1 MAVKSVNVEE
11 LIDRQK
17 FGVFGVRVLVLALLA
32 LIIDGYDVQ
41 VMSFAAPSL
50 LKAWHL
56 QRSAFAPVFSA
67 SLFGIMFGA
76 PLFGW
81 LGDRIGRKACIVISS
96 VVYGLFSLA
105 FLLAHDLPTL
115 LVLRFLAGVGMGGVF
130 PNAVA
135 IAAELAPR
143 RLRAGMASIIS
154 IGITIGGVIPGL
166 VVTELPPGPV
176 FHRLF
181 LIGGVLPL
189 VLAALL
195 ALALPESLTFLI
207 QKGGSRARIAR
218 QVRQI
223 DPGIEAGDDVEFI
236 LPPRPASEPV
246 GFAALFAGQMAAI
259 TPLLWLMFCA
269 TLLSIY
275 MLTSWMPMLVEASGY
290 SASQAAAANSL
301 FQVGGTLGGVMV
313 GLLLGRFG
321 MRLVA
326 VLFVACLM
334 AVGIAARAQLTDAG
348 LAAAIAACGFCL
360 IGAQCALNG
369 TTGLAYPTA
378 VRARGLGMALGVGRV
393 GSVAGPLL
401 AGVMVA
407 GGVTSARDLFE
418 LPLIPL
424 AIGAVAAFVVM
435 GRLKPVS

>member
-17 FGVFGVRVLVLALLA
+17 FGVFGVRVVVLALLA

-81 LGDRIGRKACIVISS
+81 LGDRIGRKSCIVISS

-135 IAAELAPR
+135 IAAELAPG

-176 FHRLF
+176 FHQLF

-236 LPPRPASEPV
+236 LPPRPASEPA
-246 GFAALFAGQMAAI
+246 GFAALFAGQMAVI

>member
-1 MAVKSVNVEE
+1 MAVKSVNVED

-17 FGVFGVRVLVLALLA
+17 FGVFGVRVVVLALLA

-81 LGDRIGRKACIVISS
+81 LGDRIGRKSCIVISS

-135 IAAELAPR
+135 IAAELAPG

-176 FHRLF
+176 FHQLF

-236 LPPRPASEPV
+236 LPPRPASEPA
-246 GFAALFAGQMAAI
+246 GFAALFAGQMAVI

>member
-32 LIIDGYDVQ
+32 LIVDGYDVQ

-56 QRSAFAPVFSA
+56 QRAAFAPVFSA

-154 IGITIGGVIPGL
+154 VGITIGGVIPGL

-176 FHRLF
+176 FRQLF
-181 LIGGVLPL
+181 LIGGILPL

-207 QKGGSRARIAR
+207 QKGGSKARIAR
-218 QVRQI
+218 QARQI
-223 DPGIEAGDDVEFI
+223 DPGIEAGEEVEFV

-246 GFAALFAGQMAAI
+246 GFQALFAGQMALI

-290 SASQAAAANSL
+290 STRQAAAANSL
-301 FQVGGTLGGVMV
+301 FQVGGALGGVMV

-321 MRLVA
+321 MRLVT
-326 VLFVACLM
+326 VLFVACVI
-334 AVGIAARAQLTDAG
+334 AVGTAARAQLSDAG

-360 IGAQCALNG
+360 IGAQAALNG

-378 VRARGLGMALGVGRV
+378 VRARGLGMALGVGRI
-393 GSVAGPLL
+393 GSVVGPLI
-401 AGVMVA
+401 AGVTVA
-407 GGVTSARDLFE
+407 EGVTSARELFL

-424 AIGAVAAFVVM
+424 ALGAVAAFVVM
-435 GRLKPVS
+435 RRLKPVG